1 MIFREGDFGGVWG
14 CFSAVRPIWQSA
26 LFAGPVFPAK
36 FGINPTQ
43 ISARARQLV
52 SKAEAKGNLTRFNVQ
67 SATLGAA
74 GDCLSL
80 LSLLVLPL
88 RGVLIANVVDSSFAS
103 FAAVDGTP
111 RFARA

>member
-43 ISARARQLV
+43 MSARARQLV
-52 SKAEAKGNLTRFNVQ
+52 SKAEAKGKLTRCQRPIGHFGG
-67 SATLGAA
+67 SG
-74 GDCLSL
+74 
-80 LSLLVLPL
+80 
-88 RGVLIANVVDSSFAS
+88 
-103 FAAVDGTP
+103 
-111 RFARA
+111 